1 MPSLQPGS
9 QSKLGKYV
17 CGGSGLYQDFP
28 KEVSFTISF
37 ETLVQNCR
45 DSFTAGRGEK
55 HRKAAR
61 SKRGLDKFKD
71 TAQICKARRQGHL
84 KDFPFILMAVGKQQ
98 RLEIEE
104 KYKIH
109 FAFHENKSQH
119 AE

>member
-1 MPSLQPGS
+1 M
-9 QSKLGKYV
+9 YV
-17 CGGSGLYQDFP
+17 GVGWGGGLFQDFP

-37 ETLVQNCR
+37 EILVQNCR
-45 DSFTAGRGEK
+45 DSFIAGRGERHK
-55 HRKAAR
+55 EGAG
-61 SKRGLDKFKD
+61 SKRELDKFKD
-71 TAQICKARRQGHL
+71 MAQIFKAGRQGHF

-109 FAFHENKSQH
+109 FVFHESKSQH

>member
-61 SKRGLDKFKD
+61 SKRGLDKSKD
-71 TAQICKARRQGHL
+71 TAQICKDRRQGHL

-104 KYKIH
+104 KVQDSFCI
-109 FAFHENKSQH
+109 S
-119 AE
+119 

>member
-1 MPSLQPGS
+1 MGV
-9 QSKLGKYV
+9 GW
-17 CGGSGLYQDFP
+17 GGGLFQDFP
-28 KEVSFTISF
+28 KKVSFTISF

-45 DSFTAGRGEK
+45 DSFIAGRGEK
-55 HRKAAR
+55 HKEGAG
-61 SKRGLDKFKD
+61 SKRELDKFKD
-71 TAQICKARRQGHL
+71 AAQICKAGRQGHF

-109 FAFHENKSQH
+109 FAFHESKSQH